1 MNDIKMVVLDMAG
14 TTVNEN
20 NLVYKTVQR
29 AINIE
34 GYGVSLDD
42 VLKHGAGKEKYKA
55 ITDVLINCTDEN
67 DVDKVVERIFA
78 NFKVMLEKA
87 YDESDISTFEGME
100 AFFDKLKSHDI
111 KVVLNTGYDF
121 KTANKLMNKL
131 NWQVG
136 VQVDA
141 LITADDVINGR
152 PHPDMIKMAM
162 AQFGINNSREVLKA
176 GDSEI
181 DIIEGKNSG
190 CGLTVGVLSG
200 AQNREQLEAA
210 KPDYILQNVIE
221 LEDILFR

>member
-20 NLVYKTVQR
+20 NLVYKTVQK

-34 GYGVSLDD
+34 GYSVSLDD

-55 ITDVLINCTDEN
+55 ITDVLMNCTDEK
-67 DVDKVVERIFA
+67 DIDTVAERIFA

-87 YDESDISTFEGME
+87 YHESDISTFEGME

-141 LITADDVINGR
+141 LITSDDVVNGR

-162 AQFGINNSREVLKA
+162 AQFGINNSSEVLKA

-200 AQNREQLEAA
+200 AQNREQLETA

>member
-1 MNDIKMVVLDMAG
+1 MVVLDMAG

-67 DVDKVVERIFA
+67 DVDKVAERIFA

-141 LITADDVINGR
+141 LITSDDVINGR

-200 AQNREQLEAA
+200 AQNREQLEVA

>member
-1 MNDIKMVVLDMAG
+1 MNNIKMVVLDMAG
-14 TTVNEN
+14 TTVNED
-20 NLVYKTVQR
+20 NLVYKTVQK

-42 VLKHGAGKEKYKA
+42 VLRHGAGKEKHKA
-55 ITDVLINCTDEN
+55 ITDVLMNCTNEKDIAVA
-67 DVDKVVERIFA
+67 DRIFT

-87 YDESDISTFEGME
+87 YDESDISTFGGME
-100 AFFDKLKSHDI
+100 AFFDKLKSQDI

-136 VQVDA
+136 VQIDA
-141 LITADDVINGR
+141 LITSDDVINGR

-162 AQFGINNSREVLKA
+162 AQFGINNSSEVLKA

-210 KPDYILQNVIE
+210 NPDYILQNVIE

>member
-20 NLVYKTVQR
+20 NLVYKTVQK

-34 GYGVSLDD
+34 GYNVSLDD

-55 ITDVLINCTDEN
+55 ITDVLMNCTDEK
-67 DVDKVVERIFA
+67 DIDTVVERIFA

-121 KTANKLMNKL
+121 KTANKLMDKL

-141 LITADDVINGR
+141 LITSDDVINGR

-162 AQFGINNSREVLKA
+162 AQFGINNSSEVLKA

-200 AQNREQLEAA
+200 AQNREQLEVA

-221 LEDILFR
+221 LEEILFR